1 MDKVNFTPNLATQTG
16 ANIKKPVLSP
26 VKAGSAQV
34 NEAVAEEQIKD
45 SIALNDD
52 MLSSDIQKNIPHA
65 SIIRDEDFDSNPE
78 KDVTFLFYMNGQ
90 YGDLEQSMAS
100 SILGLEKVGSDD
112 NVNLVAQLGR
122 AAQREAHPSGGFD
135 RIDNDWSGVRRYY
148 ITKSPTPHKEEVA
161 LETWKEIEKRI
172 PDNPLIHF
180 TLGDVHT
187 KKGDMVNADKEYE
200 RAKELGYQKFLDSPF
215 DPDVAKWSDEFDD
228 NLQPLRDAEA
238 DKNVYSS
245 PVTEFKRNV
254 NMMHPQNLQ
263 DFVAWG
269 VKKYPAKNYVL
280 VLMGHGG
287 AWTGSM
293 KMSPSEIGMAVQ
305 AGMHEA
311 NRDSGRNDKL
321 DAIIFNSCYMGNLE
335 TVDQLKDAADI
346 TVASEMSARTEVFY
360 HWPEVLTKVQNIL
373 KNKEE
378 FIPRKLARDFVS
390 FYKDVGE
397 TNSTRDPIVR
407 RSKESYLTLVALD
420 NKKIGALT
428 DAWKG
433 FIERWD
439 ELGVEDSKIFA
450 DIKKSKNFPSFAFSQ
465 ETMFDY
471 GTLRDI
477 GSIALNVINDPDVPV
492 LLKIECRNIRNK
504 LREAIIEE
512 QHTGFNMEGSS
523 GLTVWA
529 PTNAA
534 DISTMKTIYGDR
546 VPQFAQETGWG
557 DKLEDSVKNVN
568 NQTLQEFVRTMQSLG
583 NIQKMFEV
591 PGLTPKEIEGLETRA
606 NILEEEAFR
615 LRQELDLSIP
625 HTPDFSPEKQGFVK
639 QTPSSPNS
647 PVSNSMGNISIS
659 SSTHG
664 EREKLLDEVA
674 RKIANDSET
683 TTGMASLEPGIRVN
697 SMGFINPR

>member
-1 MDKVNFTPNLATQTG
+1 MDRINFTPNLATQTG
-16 ANIKKPVLSP
+16 ANIKKPTLPP
-26 VKAGSAQV
+26 VKADKVQAK
-34 NEAVAEEQIKD
+34 EAVAEEQIKD
-45 SIALNDD
+45 SIELNDD
-52 MLSSDIQKNIPHA
+52 VPSFDIQKNIPHA
-65 SIIRDEDFDSNPE
+65 SITQDENFESNPE

-148 ITKSPTPHKEEVA
+148 INKSPTPHKEEVA
-161 LETWKEIEKRI
+161 LETWQAIEREI

-180 TLGDVHT
+180 TLGDVYT
-187 KKGDMVNADKEYE
+187 KKGDTVNADKEYDK
-200 RAKELGYQKFLDSPF
+200 AKELGYQKFLDSPF
-215 DPDVAKWSDEFDD
+215 DADVARWSDEFDD

-238 DKNVYSS
+238 NNNVYAS
-245 PVTEFKRNV
+245 PVAEFKRNV
-254 NMMHPQNLQ
+254 SMMHPQNLQ
-263 DFVAWG
+263 DFVSWG

-335 TVDQLKDAADI
+335 TVSQLRDAADI

-360 HWPEVLTKVQNIL
+360 HWPEVLTKVQTIL

-378 FIPRKLARDFVS
+378 FVPRKLARDFVS

-433 FIERWD
+433 FIQRWD

-477 GSIALNVINDPDVPV
+477 GSIALNVINDPNVPV
-492 LLKIECRNIRNK
+492 LLKIECRNIRK
-504 LREAIIEE
+504 TLRDAIIEE
-512 QHTGFNMEGSS
+512 QHTGFNMEGAS

-534 DISTMKTIYGDR
+534 DISTMNAIYGDR
-546 VPQFAQETGWG
+546 VPQFVQETGWG
-557 DKLEDSVKNVN
+557 DKLEDSVKNVD
-568 NQTLQEFVRTMQSLG
+568 NQSLQEFVRTMQALG

-606 NILEEEAFR
+606 NILEEEAFQ

-625 HTPDFSPEKQGFVK
+625 HTPDFSPEKQGFIREAPRSE
-639 QTPSSPNS
+639 TSAAGS
-647 PVSNSMGNISIS
+647 PVGNISIAAS
-659 SSTHG
+659 HK
-664 EREKLLDEVA
+664 EKEGLLEDVGK
-674 RKIANDSET
+674 KIANNSDKS
-683 TTGMASLEPGIRVN
+683 TGMASLEPGIRVN
-697 SMGFINPR
+697 SMGFIEPK

>member
-1 MDKVNFTPNLATQTG
+1 MDKVNFKPNLAAQTA
-16 ANIKKPVLSP
+16 ANIKKPALPP
-26 VKAGSAQV
+26 VKADKVQA
-34 NEAVAEEQIKD
+34 NEATAEEQIKD
-45 SIALNDD
+45 SIELNNDVP
-52 MLSSDIQKNIPHA
+52 SFNIQKNIPHA
-65 SIIRDEDFDSNPE
+65 SITQDENFESNPE

-112 NVNLVAQLGR
+112 NVNLIVQLGR
-122 AAQREAHPSGGFD
+122 AAQREAHPAGGFD

-148 ITKSPTPHKEEVA
+148 INKSPTPHKEEVS
-161 LETWKEIEKRI
+161 LETWKTIEKEI

-180 TLGDVHT
+180 TLGDVYT
-187 KKGDMVNADKEYE
+187 KRGETENANKEYE
-200 RAKELGYQKFLDSPF
+200 KAKDSGYQKFLDSPF
-215 DPDVAKWSDEFDD
+215 DPDVARWSDEFDD
-228 NLQPLRDAEA
+228 HLQPLRDAEA
-238 DKNVYSS
+238 DNNVYAS
-245 PVTEFKRNV
+245 PVAEFKRNV

-263 DFVAWG
+263 DFVSWG
-269 VKKYPAKNYVL
+269 AKKYPAKNYVL

-335 TVDQLKDAADI
+335 TVAQLKDAADI

-420 NKKIGALT
+420 NRKIGGLT

-433 FIERWD
+433 FIQKWD
-439 ELGVEDSKIFA
+439 ELGVEDSKIFEN
-450 DIKKSKNFPSFAFSQ
+450 IKKSKNFPSFAFSQ

-477 GSIALNVINDPDVPV
+477 GSIALNVINDPDIPV
-492 LLKIECRNIRNK
+492 QLKVECRNIRRA
-504 LREAIIEE
+504 LRDSIIEE
-512 QHTGFNMEGSS
+512 QHTGFNMEGAS
-523 GLTVWA
+523 GLTIWA

-546 VPQFAQETGWG
+546 VPQFVQETGWG
-557 DKLEDSVKNVN
+557 DKLEDSVKSVN
-568 NQTLQEFVRTMQSLG
+568 NQSLQEFVRTMQSLG

-591 PGLTPKEIEGLETRA
+591 PGLTAKEIEGLETRA

-625 HTPDFSPEKQGFVK
+625 RTDDFSPDKQGFIRETSRPANNVAGG
-639 QTPSSPNS
+639 PL
-647 PVSNSMGNISIS
+647 GNVPIAAS
-659 SSTHG
+659 HR
-664 EREKLLDEVA
+664 EREGLLDEVA
-674 RKIANDSET
+674 KNIANNSDK

-697 SMGFINPR
+697 SMGFIDPK